1 MRTALK
7 FLGLMLA
14 VAILAHVAAMWALP
28 RLVMWKTMDMLQ
40 DLAGGK
46 PNAALR
52 PDLPD
57 HTARTVVMP
66 SPDLLY
72 VICVYDLARGPVLL
86 SADRFPPGYWSL
98 ALYDARSDNFLT
110 INDRQQ
116 LGRPLALVIT
126 ETTSPP
132 GDARFVASPSTRG
145 IALFRS
151 LLLDPA
157 ERETIDAARATMQ
170 CQPVR

>member
-1 MRTALK
+1 MRTAIKL
-7 FLGLMLA
+7 LA
-14 VAILAHVAAMWALP
+14 LTLAIAILAHVATMWVLP
-28 RLVMWKTMDMLQ
+28 RFTMWTTMDTLQ

-46 PNAALR
+46 ANAALR
-52 PDLPD
+52 PGLPD

-72 VICVYDLARGPVLL
+72 AICVYDLTQGPVLL
-86 SADRFPPGYWSL
+86 SAARFPPGYWSL

-110 INDRQQ
+110 INDGQQ
-116 LGRPLALVIT
+116 QGRPLALVIT

-145 IALFRS
+145 IVLFRS

-157 ERETIDAARATMQ
+157 ERETIEAARATMQ